1 MSTYSKPKS
10 MPGSAFSL
18 IELLAVMAIISLMMA
33 VSVPAFNVLKS
44 TGDTSTAAYDIAG
57 TLEQARAYAMANNT
71 FVYVGFAERSQM
83 DDSKAG
89 EGQIV
94 MTAMGSKSGS
104 RNFDSQNLVALTRM
118 RKMPNVRLEE
128 NIPNSGGL
136 TRPVVQSAYQVA
148 SDSFTAQDTFE
159 LSGVTFSKIIQFD
172 PRGMASVQASSASVS
187 QWMEIGLTGAQGSSP
202 NNAVVVLDGVTGVA
216 KVYRP

>member
-83 DDSKAG
+83 DASKAG

-94 MTAMGSKSGS
+94 MSAMGSKSGS

-136 TRPVVQSAYQVA
+136 TRPVVQSACQVA
-148 SDSFTAQDTFE
+148 SDAFNAQGRFE
-159 LSGVTFSKIIQFD
+159 ASGVTFSKIIQFD